1 MNSTPPA
8 QPLQRALNELQAE
21 QQRTAQ
27 LNQRL
32 RQQDGE
38 LMRLRATV
46 SRESN
51 SRLMAEEA
59 LDETQDRLGLAVAAA
74 KLALWEWDIHAGTVF
89 LSERWG
95 EMLGDHPLPATW
107 TLDDLMSR
115 VHPDDVAGVRQAV
128 QQTLAGVTE
137 RYVVEHRV
145 QAAQGWV
152 WIESHGIV
160 TARDMLGEPTR
171 MTGTHADVTVRK
183 TAQAEMQRAREL
195 AESASRAKSEFLAN
209 MSHEVRTPLNGIL
222 GLTQLLA
229 DSELTPEQAEYLGLV
244 DSSARNLL
252 TLLNDV
258 LDFSKIEAGKMAFEA
273 IPFQLDQWLDET
285 AAPYLVAARD
295 KGLRMQVRTEGRL
308 PSAVMGDPGRLRQ
321 VLANL
326 MSNAIKFTERGEVEL
341 AVIER
346 GAQGAQVRLRF
357 EVSDTGIGIAQD
369 KQAAVFGAFD
379 QADTSVTRKYGGTG
393 LGLAICERLVR
404 LMGGGFKLVSVPGQG
419 SVFAFELL
427 LDLPDEQTLPLLRRT
442 RVPVDAFK
450 GLKVLLAEDNAVNE
464 LLMRKMLSQMGC
476 VVAVA
481 HNGREVL
488 ARWEQGGVDLI
499 LMDVQMPL
507 VSGLEATQAIRRREL
522 GGASRTPIVALTA
535 HALAGDR
542 ERCLEAGMD
551 SYVTKPVETQELVE
565 AMQAARGSVS
575 GTEAADTDSQPPPS
589 GTPVRTSLDAKRL
602 LQRMAGD
609 REALQEVAVAM
620 RADLAQRLAR
630 LEEAL
635 ANRDAELARSETH
648 ALKGSLASIT
658 ADRAA
663 MLVKSLEMAARQKA
677 WELFGR
683 ALPILR
689 LEARR
694 VDTELAALLVPD

>member
-95 EMLGDHPLPATW
+95 EIAGRPPAAATW

-273 IPFQLDQWLDET
+273 IPFQLDQWL
-285 AAPYLVAARD
+285 
-295 KGLRMQVRTEGRL
+295 
-308 PSAVMGDPGRLRQ
+308 
-321 VLANL
+321 
-326 MSNAIKFTERGEVEL
+326 
-341 AVIER
+341 
-346 GAQGAQVRLRF
+346 
-357 EVSDTGIGIAQD
+357 
-369 KQAAVFGAFD
+369 
-379 QADTSVTRKYGGTG
+379 
-393 LGLAICERLVR
+393 
-404 LMGGGFKLVSVPGQG
+404 
-419 SVFAFELL
+419 
-427 LDLPDEQTLPLLRRT
+427 
-442 RVPVDAFK
+442 
-450 GLKVLLAEDNAVNE
+450 
-464 LLMRKMLSQMGC
+464 
-476 VVAVA
+476 
-481 HNGREVL
+481 
-488 ARWEQGGVDLI
+488 
-499 LMDVQMPL
+499 
-507 VSGLEATQAIRRREL
+507 
-522 GGASRTPIVALTA
+522 
-535 HALAGDR
+535 
-542 ERCLEAGMD
+542 
-551 SYVTKPVETQELVE
+551 TKPPRLTWWPP
-565 AMQAARGSVS
+565 ATRACACRCAPKAACR
-575 GTEAADTDSQPPPS
+575 PP
-589 GTPVRTSLDAKRL
+589 
-602 LQRMAGD
+602 
-609 REALQEVAVAM
+609 
-620 RADLAQRLAR
+620 
-630 LEEAL
+630 
-635 ANRDAELARSETH
+635 
-648 ALKGSLASIT
+648 
-658 ADRAA
+658 
-663 MLVKSLEMAARQKA
+663 
-677 WELFGR
+677 
-683 ALPILR
+683 
-689 LEARR
+689 
-694 VDTELAALLVPD
+694 